1 MHYVAPVRAV
11 ATVDPKTLRLMAVL
25 ALWLRADKARS
36 KA

>member
-1 MHYVAPVRAV
+1 MHYVAPVQAV
-11 ATVDPKTLRLMAVL
+11 ASVDRRTLRLMAVL

>member
-11 ATVDPKTLRLMAVL
+11 VSMEPRTLRLMAVL

>member
-11 ATVDPKTLRLMAVL
+11 ASVDARTLRLMAVL